1 MILWMDFI
9 LDDKVGPVLS
19 IDSIGM
25 GASDGADVVSVM
37 EDGRS
42 NHIQETGQERR
53 PARMAGKSS
62 SEFIAAS
69 RMDAGTASAPP
80 SIHGTRLGGQA

>member
-1 MILWMDFI
+1 MIFWGDFI
-9 LDDKVGPVLS
+9 LDDVVGPVLS
-19 IDSIGM
+19 ISESRV
-25 GASDGADVVSVM
+25 GAKEGADVISVK

-62 SEFIAAS
+62 SEFNAAS
-69 RMDAGTASAPP
+69 RKDAGTASAPTP
-80 SIHGTRLGGQA
+80 QKERWGR